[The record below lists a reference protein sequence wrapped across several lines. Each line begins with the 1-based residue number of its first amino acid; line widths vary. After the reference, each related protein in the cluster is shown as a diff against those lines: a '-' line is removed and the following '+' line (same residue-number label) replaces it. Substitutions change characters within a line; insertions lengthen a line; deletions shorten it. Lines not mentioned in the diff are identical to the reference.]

1 MCFYTERMHTCTH
14 ISQSQTRLSTHTHT
28 KVRGIEAISSICYL
42 SPVVLQSLSHVWL
55 STTPRTAAC
64 QASPTLT
71 ISWSL
76 LTFLSNKLV
85 MHPMISSF
93 VTLLSGFVLMPL
105 RAIISLK
112 YHKGITNHRSE
123 KSGSKDN
130 TWPKSAVIV
139 ASQLIFPKI
148 HVTSPEFHCFA
159 PYSHYAREII
169 PNFSVSSYV
178 SWCKLD
184 KYRLSSKL
192 MALLLLA

>member
-1 MCFYTERMHTCTH
+1 MSDSPRPQGLQHA
-14 ISQSQTRLSTHTHT
+14 RLPQP
-28 KVRGIEAISSICYL
+28 
-42 SPVVLQSLSHVWL
+42 SP
-55 STTPRTAAC
+55 
-64 QASPTLT
+64 SPGVCSRSCP
-71 ISWSL
+71 INWWC
-76 LTFLSNKLV
+76 
-85 MHPMISSF
+85 HPMITSF
-93 VTLLSGFVLMPL
+93 VTLLSGFGLMPL
-105 RAIISLK
+105 RTIISLK

-139 ASQLIFPKI
+139 ESQLIFPKI